1 MINLKEIENSQK
13 IIFSNI
19 LNKKSKKTKNHIKFN
34 SKLPLIPFN
43 NIRIPKTNRNIL
55 NEEEYKNINLKIP
68 KKINSSKKI
77 KINFETNKQNNEI
90 LIENF
95 NQTQLNNFNYSQII
109 NPNFNLNFDQK
120 NYDKK
125 SSNIFLKTNTILH
138 HKNYSNL
145 NNNIKFIN
153 YYQSFCGSNLINNN
167 YIKKINQDK
176 ILVLKNI
183 LKINNFSIFSVFDGH
198 GPDGHLISNL
208 CSEIIEKTF
217 TDSTNFYIPRNS
229 NNFDHLNSLK
239 NYINSND
246 IYHKLKCNNFSFIKN
261 TIKNLQNSI
270 ENSENDFLFSGTT
283 LCQLILFENKLISI
297 NIGDSKAILIKNQNE
312 IINLTTEHKP
322 NIFSEKIRIE
332 QNGGEIKRLN
342 SQTPFRVYVK
352 GQSYPGIAMSR
363 SLGDKISKKIGVCNE
378 PEIKEFEIDENCKG
392 IVLASD
398 GVWEFVQNEIVC
410 EMFFEFYTLQNGEKL
425 FVDKLYNFAKKQFL
439 KREISVDDISIVV
452 VFFGKKILF

>member
-1 MINLKEIENSQK
+1 MIDLKEIETSQK

-19 LNKKSKKTKNHIKFN
+19 LNKKSKKPKNYIKFN
-34 SKLPLIPFN
+34 NKLPLIPFN
-43 NIRIPKTNRNIL
+43 NIRIPKTNRN
-55 NEEEYKNINLKIP
+55 EEEYKNINLKFP
-68 KKINSSKKI
+68 KKITKKF
-77 KINFETNKQNNEI
+77 KINIESNKQNNEI
-90 LIENF
+90 FIENLNKTRF
-95 NQTQLNNFNYSQII
+95 NNFNYSQII
-109 NPNFNLNFDQK
+109 NPNFNLFEQK
-120 NYDKK
+120 IYDNKK
-125 SSNIFLKTNTILH
+125 PKIFLKTNTH
-138 HKNYSNL
+138 YKNFSNL
-145 NNNIKFIN
+145 TNNINFIN
-153 YYQSFCGSNLINNN
+153 YYESFSGSNLISNN
-167 YIKKINQDK
+167 YIKKINQDR

-208 CSEIIEKTF
+208 CSEMIEKTF

-246 IYHKLKCNNFSFIKN
+246 VYHKLKNNNFSFIKN

-270 ENSENDFLFSGTT
+270 ENSDNDFLFSGTT
-283 LCQLILFENKLISI
+283 LCQIILFENKLISI
-297 NIGDSKAILIKNQNE
+297 NIGDSKAILIKENE
-312 IINLTTEHKP
+312 AIDLTTEHKP

-342 SQTPFRVYVK
+342 PQTPFRVYVK
-352 GQSYPGIAMSR
+352 GQSFPGIAMSR
-363 SLGDKISKKIGVCNE
+363 SLGDKISKKIGVSNE
-378 PEIKEFEIDENCKG
+378 PEIKEFEIDESCKG

-410 EMFFEFYTLQNGEKL
+410 QMFFEFYSIKNGEKL
-425 FVDKLYNFAKKQFL
+425 FVDKLYDFAKKQFL

-452 VFFGKKILF
+452 VFFGKKMFFN